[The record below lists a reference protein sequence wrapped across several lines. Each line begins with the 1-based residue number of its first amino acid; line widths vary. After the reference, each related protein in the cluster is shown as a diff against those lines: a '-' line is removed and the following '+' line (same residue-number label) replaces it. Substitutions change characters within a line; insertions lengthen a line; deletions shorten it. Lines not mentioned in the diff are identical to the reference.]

1 MYRTQKKTGWESR
14 RCVWD
19 TDIVG
24 FGGGVM
30 RGEVGKGEGFECH
43 FEGA

>member
-1 MYRTQKKTGWESR
+1 MGLRRKLGGKVESIS
-14 RCVWD
+14 WD